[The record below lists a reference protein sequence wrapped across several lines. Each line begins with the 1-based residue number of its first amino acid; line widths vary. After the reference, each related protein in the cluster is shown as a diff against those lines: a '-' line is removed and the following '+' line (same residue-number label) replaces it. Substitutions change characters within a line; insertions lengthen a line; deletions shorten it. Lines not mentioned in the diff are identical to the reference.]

1 MGSATFGVKAPSAAI
16 VIALAIV
23 LQGLLA
29 HPGAAQ
35 LSIGS
40 PGDPPSIAL
49 GGGAFDITP
58 GNGNTGGGTAGEI
71 RAEYRYGNV
80 LWPISPF
87 VGVSGTSGGAF
98 YGYGG
103 FGIDINFTPNLVLTP
118 SVAGGYFEHGS
129 GTNLGSW
136 WEFRTGVEL
145 AWRFTDRSRL
155 GVTFHHTS
163 NAGLAERNPGAQSV
177 MLMYSVPLR

>member
-1 MGSATFGVKAPSAAI
+1 MGSATFGIKAPGAAI
-16 VIALAIV
+16 AIALVIV
-23 LQGLLA
+23 LQGVLA
-29 HPGAAQ
+29 FPGAAQ

-58 GNGNTGGGTAGEI
+58 SASNNGGTAGEV

-80 LWPISPF
+80 LWLLSPF

-103 FGIDINFTPNLVLTP
+103 FGVDINFTPNLVLTP
-118 SVAGGYFEHGS
+118 NFAGGYFARGS

-136 WEFRTGVEL
+136 WEFRSGAEL
-145 AWRFTDRSRL
+145 AWRFADRSRL
-155 GVTFHHTS
+155 GVAFHHTS
-163 NAGLAERNPGAQSV
+163 NAGLTERNPGAQSI